1 MRASRAKPLSR
12 HGNGKRNTPIGNHGR
27 RKRGRNPETLHRFRQ
42 KRIQPWLDLAAAV
55 GFAEE
60 VPAPWEASPEFVD
73 RFLERHAGLKRVM
86 DSATPFWCAT
96 RGVAMLFFPM
106 GAIFDRARDAR
117 EFYEFFWNVRCAI
130 DWIAD
135 AETNEKIGSDIE
147 AQTLGA
153 GFDAERSWKRMRDLA
168 RELIEAKA
176 LGRTTGLRIPSRATI
191 TKRDGFVHLVEETFL
206 WAVFKA
212 AIEGIEVK
220 RLKRCYI
227 RNCRKIFYATRKNT
241 GACREHLARARVYRG
256 RDRELRRQ
264 YEQTRRINRLVR
276 KGKSIGEA
284 KSEVQQKGAERRKVR

>member
-42 KRIQPWLDLAAAV
+42 KRIQPWLDLAAAA
-55 GFAEE
+55 GFADE
-60 VPAPWEASPEFVD
+60 VPAPWEASPQFMD
-73 RFLERHAGLKRVM
+73 GFLEQHAGLKRVM
-86 DSATPFWCAT
+86 GSGSPWWIAT
-96 RGVAMLFFPM
+96 RGLASLFFPF
-106 GAIFDRARDAR
+106 GAILDRARDSRA
-117 EFYEFFWNVRCAI
+117 FYEFFWNVRTAI
-130 DWIAD
+130 DWISN
-135 AETNEKIGSDIE
+135 TGTSQSTGSNIE
-147 AQTLGA
+147 AQTPGSN
-153 GFDAERSWKRMRDLA
+153 FDTAPSWNKLRDLA
-168 RELIEAKA
+168 SELIEAKA
-176 LGRTTGLRIPSRATI
+176 LGRTIGFRIPSRATI
-191 TKRDGFVHLVEETFL
+191 TKSGGFVHLVEETFL
-206 WAVFKA
+206 WAAFKA

-276 KGKSIGEA
+276 KGKSRGEA